1 MARSVRPWRG
11 QPAAVAVG
19 IHNLRADGRQL
30 ILEIQRH
37 GRELAAKLGLGRR
50 DDVVEDRLPSRGV
63 AYEHVSDAGG
73 ECFDG
78 RFLRRRTRPPSTM
91 TSWSW
96 WLPSIPS
103 RPNDMSLACMPASQS
118 IAPPAAKEEG

>member
-37 GRELAAKLGLGRR
+37 GRELAAKLGLRGLGS
-50 DDVVEDRLPSRGV
+50 RLAQHYPT
-63 AYEHVSDAGG
+63 Y
-73 ECFDG
+73 
-78 RFLRRRTRPPSTM
+78 
-91 TSWSW
+91 
-96 WLPSIPS
+96 
-103 RPNDMSLACMPASQS
+103 Q
-118 IAPPAAKEEG
+118 

>member
-19 IHNLRADGRQL
+19 IRNLRADGRQL

-50 DDVVEDRLPSRGV
+50 DDIVEDRLPS
-63 AYEHVSDAGG
+63 AA
-73 ECFDG
+73 
-78 RFLRRRTRPPSTM
+78 LRTNTSRTRGANASSVAGIQRNWMPGASSTSG
-91 TSWSW
+91 TKSQ
-96 WLPSIPS
+96 LRAS
-103 RPNDMSLACMPASQS
+103 RRARPRP
-118 IAPPAAKEEG
+118 

>member
-50 DDVVEDRLPSRGV
+50 DDIVEDRLPSRGV

-73 ECFDG
+73 
-78 RFLRRRTRPPSTM
+78 RMRR
-91 TSWSW
+91 
-96 WLPSIPS
+96 
-103 RPNDMSLACMPASQS
+103 Q
-118 IAPPAAKEEG
+118 